1 MRRFFVVMFILAGS
15 LACWSQTFSANA
27 TSIDFGGDPV
37 GGAPVLPAGPERTIV
52 ITNTGTAA
60 LTISAIQESGEFF
73 IPISRFPPLPIQV
86 NPGQTSP
93 EIPVDF
99 VPTATGPRSGSMSFT
114 DNAADSPQTI
124 SFTGM
129 GLTTDFSL
137 AVANIPASS
146 TVTAGQ
152 TAGYELDLASGTQF
166 SGPVTLSCTGLPQGA
181 GFSVLAEGLST
192 QFGLASGTLLSFSV
206 GITTTARTTAQNKSQ
221 PVIWY
226 GFGSM
231 LAFAVVAGR
240 RRRRYLWPVIS
251 VLILLPLASCGGGG
265 GSSNKGPTPA
275 GTYNVMFTATS
286 GSTTHTAPATLIVK

>member
-1 MRRFFVVMFILAGS
+1 MRRFFVMMFILAGS
-15 LACWSQTFSANA
+15 LVCWSQTFSANA

-37 GGAPVLPAGPERTIV
+37 GGAPVLPAGPERAIV
-52 ITNTGTAA
+52 ITNTGTAT
-60 LTISAIQESGEFF
+60 LSISAIQESGEFF
-73 IPISRFPPLPIQV
+73 IPVSRFPPLPIQV
-86 NPGQTSP
+86 NPGQTSQ

-99 VPTATGPRSGSMSFT
+99 VPTAAGPRSGSISFT
-114 DNAADSPQTI
+114 DNAPDSPQTI
-124 SFTGM
+124 SLTGI

-146 TVTAGQ
+146 AVTAGQ

-166 SGPVTLSCTGLPQGA
+166 SGPITLSCTGLPQGA
-181 GFSVLAEGLST
+181 GFSVLAEGLGT
-192 QFGLASGTLLSFSV
+192 QFGLASGTLLFFSV
-206 GITTTARTTAQNKSQ
+206 GITTTARTTAQNRSQ

-226 GFGSM
+226 GFGSI

-240 RRRRYLWPVIS
+240 RRRKYLWPLVS
-251 VLILLPLASCGGGG
+251 VLMLLPIVSCGG